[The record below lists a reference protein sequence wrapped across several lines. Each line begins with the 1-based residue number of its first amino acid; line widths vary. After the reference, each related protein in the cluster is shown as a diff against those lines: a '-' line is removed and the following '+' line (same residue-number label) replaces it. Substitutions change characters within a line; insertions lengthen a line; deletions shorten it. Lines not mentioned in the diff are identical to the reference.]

1 MLNCQSMT
9 PQTNEPSPSSQV
21 KATYKYDAEDE
32 DELSFEPGEI
42 IYVINYEYPEEEQ
55 EDGWL
60 MGYKASDGQKG
71 LFPMN
76 FTAPV
81 WPGAFEWTKWFN
93 GFI

>member
-81 WPGAFEWTKWFN
+81 
-93 GFI
+93 